1 MRNFNAT
8 PHSAAKKAKPRISLI
23 LKRRKRK
30 CWGKNGKAPKTD
42 EYRKKKKK
50 KKKEKKKVPSWPISR
65 AQAVGPYPIGIEQS
79 ASEIHP
85 VIRNWVRI
93 YVVIRR
99 SPPLQFL
106 SIRSGAQGQ
115 CPIDSIEKLQ
125 FHKIF
130 DFFWKRNSIWK
141 MQLKWF
147 LAFCCYAAV
156 LRSSWA
162 FAVTDDVVMFKEVLR
177 LAKNVVNST
186 DCQCDVKMDAG
197 RKRRLVDLI
206 GAMENIVETES

>member
-1 MRNFNAT
+1 
-8 PHSAAKKAKPRISLI
+8 
-23 LKRRKRK
+23 
-30 CWGKNGKAPKTD
+30 
-42 EYRKKKKK
+42 
-50 KKKEKKKVPSWPISR
+50 
-65 AQAVGPYPIGIEQS
+65 
-79 ASEIHP
+79 
-85 VIRNWVRI
+85 
-93 YVVIRR
+93 
-99 SPPLQFL
+99 
-106 SIRSGAQGQ
+106 
-115 CPIDSIEKLQ
+115 
-125 FHKIF
+125 
-130 DFFWKRNSIWK
+130 